1 MPSIPTCK
9 RCRIDCPRRIDRL
22 TLQKDDE
29 RIGTV
34 KADLCRDCSR
44 ALEAWLDPPESVRAG
59 WADRKL
65 GRQA

>member
-44 ALEAWLDPPESVRAG
+44 ALEAWLDPPESVRVG

-65 GRQA
+65 GR